1 MDATCCVYDP
11 QSAFD
16 PESFSA
22 NGSHTAHLAVIANA
36 REILQLGGGDNPVRA
51 ATRLLEQGAEVVV
64 VKSGAKGALV
74 VTSNSVTPVP
84 PHRSKRV
91 WTIGSGGRVRGNV
104 CGALGVCMETV
115 PWTAAHLASLAV
127 ASYAE
132 TMALPVPSLETL
144 RQHSALA
151 TASGG
156 RVYLAGPFFTVSQRW
171 FVDEVRRGL
180 LDLGLTVF
188 SPVHDVGPG
197 PAQVVGPADIAAL
210 EECDV
215 VFAILDGLDS
225 GNVIRGRLR
234 TRPRNASLRFG
245 ANGSPEDLK
254 MIEGSQCRVYDD
266 LVTALH
272 HLAWRA

>member
-1 MDATCCVYDP
+1 MVAIDP
-11 QSAFD
+11 
-16 PESFSA
+16 
-22 NGSHTAHLAVIANA
+22 L
-36 REILQLGGGDNPVRA
+36 RA
-51 ATRLLEQGAEVVV
+51 ATQLLEQGAEVVV
-64 VKSGAKGALV
+64 VKSGAKGAYV
-74 VTSNSVTPVP
+74 VTSSGVAPVP

-91 WTIGSGGRVRGNV
+91 WTIGSGDVFAAMFAARW
-104 CGALGVCMETV
+104 GVHGDS
-115 PWTAAHLASLAV
+115 PADAAHLASLAV

-144 RQHSALA
+144 RQHSAPTTALA
-151 TASGG
+151 G
-156 RVYLAGPFFTVSQRW
+156 RAYLAGPFFTVSQRW
-171 FVDEVRRGL
+171 LVDEVRRGL

-225 GNVIRGRLR
+225 GTLFEVGYARARGTPVYALAQ
-234 TRPRNASLRFG
+234 TVST
-245 ANGSPEDLK
+245 EDLK
-254 MIEGSQCRVYDD
+254 MIEGSECRVYDD